1 MKKLIFGFG
10 LILVSGLGFNSPV
23 SAQLAVDGLNGV
35 ETQAAAQANPELA
48 SQFGIGSTAAC
59 TGGGG
64 TTNCG
69 ASQQNVAD
77 FQAAVNGGGG
87 SPSTAGSAGYYQV
100 KLQEPLSGQSAYVS
114 ASNGVDLINQY
125 ISMIYMWMASIVG
138 IIAVLMIV
146 VSGIQIIFGGASP
159 ELVSDAK
166 NRVTQA
172 LLSLVLLF
180 ATAMILRTVNPNF
193 FGFM

>member
-1 MKKLIFGFG
+1 MKKNVLTLAIFILSFSVVEIANADPFVPG
-10 LILVSGLGFNSPV
+10 LNSPT
-23 SAQLAVDGLNGV
+23 GV
-35 ETQAAAQANPELA
+35 AGQGTAIPASTPAPTPTAAPASPSSPASPAAATQ
-48 SQFGIGSTAAC
+48 TAP
-59 TGGGG
+59 T
-64 TTNCG
+64 
-69 ASQQNVAD
+69 
-77 FQAAVNGGGG
+77 
-87 SPSTAGSAGYYQV
+87 TAGSAGYYQV

-138 IIAVLMIV
+138 IIAVLMLVI
-146 VSGIQIIFGGASP
+146 SGIQIIFGGASP

-166 NRVTQA
+166 NRVFQS

-193 FGFM
+193 FGFA

>member
-1 MKKLIFGFG
+1 MKKIIFTLAVVAFGFSTIDVANADPYVPG
-10 LILVSGLGFNSPV
+10 LNSPTGTPGRGTAIEATTPV
-23 SAQLAVDGLNGV
+23 AAP
-35 ETQAAAQANPELA
+35 TTAAPATAAAP
-48 SQFGIGSTAAC
+48 TPAAP
-59 TGGGG
+59 
-64 TTNCG
+64 
-69 ASQQNVAD
+69 
-77 FQAAVNGGGG
+77 AAAAPPAV
-87 SPSTAGSAGYYQV
+87 AGSAGYYQV
-100 KLQEPLSGQSAYVS
+100 KLQEPLSGQSAYIS

-146 VSGIQIIFGGASP
+146 VSGVQIIFGGASP

-166 NRVTQA
+166 NRVMQS

-193 FGFM
+193 FGFG

>member
-1 MKKLIFGFG
+1 MKKFMLGFGFM
-10 LILVSGLGFNSPV
+10 ILSFSGQHCYAGDEISGQGF
-23 SAQLAVDGLNGV
+23 
-35 ETQAAAQANPELA
+35 
-48 SQFGIGSTAAC
+48 
-59 TGGGG
+59 GGGQG
-64 TTNCG
+64 YVPPAITSTPSP
-69 ASQQNVAD
+69 APSTPS
-77 FQAAVNGGGG
+77 
-87 SPSTAGSAGYYQV
+87 SPSSPAAPAAEEVPATAGSAGYYQV

-114 ASNGVDLINQY
+114 AYNGVDLINQY

-138 IIAVLMIV
+138 ILAVLMIV

-159 ELVSDAK
+159 EMVSDAK
-166 NRVTQA
+166 NRVTQS

>member
-1 MKKLIFGFG
+1 M
-10 LILVSGLGFNSPV
+10 P
-23 SAQLAVDGLNGV
+23 
-35 ETQAAAQANPELA
+35 
-48 SQFGIGSTAAC
+48 
-59 TGGGG
+59 GGGV
-64 TTNCG
+64 TTL
-69 ASQQNVAD
+69 APTTSIRP
-77 FQAAVNGGGG
+77 QARPDDLTT
-87 SPSTAGSAGYYQV
+87 SPSTSTSTASSSSSSSSSTTSSTAPATVGSAGYYQV

-114 ASNGVDLINQY
+114 AANGVDLINQY

-166 NRVTQA
+166 NRITQS

>member
-1 MKKLIFGFG
+1 
-10 LILVSGLGFNSPV
+10 
-23 SAQLAVDGLNGV
+23 
-35 ETQAAAQANPELA
+35 
-48 SQFGIGSTAAC
+48 
-59 TGGGG
+59 
-64 TTNCG
+64 
-69 ASQQNVAD
+69 
-77 FQAAVNGGGG
+77 
-87 SPSTAGSAGYYQV
+87 
-100 KLQEPLSGQSAYVS
+100 
-114 ASNGVDLINQY
+114 
-125 ISMIYMWMASIVG
+125 MIYMWMASIVG